1 MRLETENTGS
11 NYQFQDKLVYGKPPR
26 SSFDLTHNN
35 VMTISNAGAIIPI
48 DCFEVVPSDDI
59 DISVEAL
66 LRVMPQV
73 VPLYTMQR
81 IYIHAF
87 YMSYSAMQKGF
98 GTMMKKGYSGNFV
111 GSMAPLNADVF
122 DFSDYGENHLV
133 VPDSLADYLRLPI
146 GASLDQLIEDKINAA
161 PFFMY
166 QAIYRSYYMNKN
178 YYINNRNIL
187 PDDDDDFRLNSDG
200 LIISN
205 TDATQPFVKL
215 GKLLYRDY
223 PDDYFTSALPFA
235 QRGDAPTLPLTLS
248 GNSSLGVEANF
259 TDLLRLG
266 ITAPENSDGNSFCYD
281 GYASFV
287 PNYNDYAFLATRKE
301 ANPNNYPTGYGRTG
315 IGHVYASDVSGP
327 PNDPMG
333 FPTKDE
339 MLSRFNNQVSQSLSI
354 VGQDGQQ
361 YNTNITLDVIR
372 ALAISQYELEKMAK
386 TDGSYAEFGLT
397 FFGEASKYS
406 QDFRPVYIGGTY
418 QSISFTEVLQSSAS
432 TSSSAL
438 GQIAGHGISANN
450 QGGHIGKIHCDDY
463 GLIMICA
470 SIMPDVYYSQ
480 GLPKM
485 WTNRLQSDF
494 LVPERARLGLQP
506 ILNRELYY
514 SGDPEVDS
522 DLFAYQSPYDDMRYR
537 QNEIHG
543 KIADPNNESFYPF
556 TQARHF
562 TSSPAYSAEF
572 AKADDIRK
580 DYLFAPSEDA
590 YSVQFRIGMRATRPL
605 PYQAIPAEIL
615 N

>member
-11 NYQFQDKLVYGKPPR
+11 NYQFQDKLQYGKPPR

-35 VMTISNAGAIIPI
+35 VMTINNAGAIIPI
-48 DCFEVVPSDDI
+48 DCFEVVPSDDF

-98 GTMMKKGYSGNFV
+98 GTMIKKGYSGNFI
-111 GSMAPLNADVF
+111 GSMAPLNSDVF
-122 DFSDYGENHLV
+122 DFSDYGDEHIV
-133 VPDSLADYLRLPI
+133 APDTLADYLRLPI

-166 QAIYRSYYMNKN
+166 KSIYKYYYMNPN
-178 YYINNRNIL
+178 YHINNRNLL

-205 TDATQPFVKL
+205 TDPTQPFVKL

-235 QRGDAPTLPLTLS
+235 QRGDAPTLPLTLTGGS
-248 GNSSLGVEANF
+248 
-259 TDLLRLG
+259 DLG
-266 ITAPENSDGNSFCYD
+266 IQADFKNLPRVGVTSDGGQCYPGAGAGLFNSFLGTY
-281 GYASFV
+281 SFISV
-287 PNYNDYAFLATRKE
+287 ANNATNGSNDV
-301 ANPNNYPTGYGRTG
+301 RTG
-315 IGHVYASDVSGP
+315 GTAQVMPWSCLGGENKASA
-327 PNDPMG
+327 
-333 FPTKDE
+333 
-339 MLSRFNNQVSQSLSI
+339 LSKFNNEVSQALSI
-354 VGQDGQQ
+354 TGQDGRT
-361 YNTNITLDVIR
+361 YETNITLDVIR

-432 TSSSAL
+432 TSNSAL

-494 LVPERARLGLQP
+494 LIPERARLGLQP

-514 SGDPEVDS
+514 SGDPEVDN

-562 TSSPAYSAEF
+562 TSSPVYSAEF
-572 AKADDIRK
+572 AKADDVRK

-590 YSVQFRIGMRATRPL
+590 YSVQFRIGIRATRPL

>member
-59 DISVEAL
+59 DIAVEAL

-122 DFSDYGENHLV
+122 DFSDYGEDHTV
-133 VPDSLADYLRLPI
+133 RPDTLADYLRLPI
-146 GASLDQLIEDKINAA
+146 GASLDQLIRDNINSA

-166 QAIYRSYYMNKN
+166 QAIYRAYYMNKN

-205 TDATQPFVKL
+205 TDPTQPFVTL
-215 GKLLYRDY
+215 GKLMYRDY

-248 GNSSLGVEANF
+248 GNSSLGIEANF
-259 TDLLRLG
+259 TDL
-266 ITAPENSDGNSFCYD
+266 F
-281 GYASFV
+281 
-287 PNYNDYAFLATRKE
+287 
-301 ANPNNYPTGYGRTG
+301 RTG
-315 IGHVYASDVSGP
+315 LVDSTFSPQGVQTSCYSAYGKSGNNISNIVADPYATASGLKTNLSVFPSNIGTDGTESLAVA
-327 PNDPMG
+327 
-333 FPTKDE
+333 
-339 MLSRFNNQVSQSLSI
+339 LSKFNEQVSQSLSI

-432 TSSSAL
+432 TSNSAL

-494 LVPERARLGLQP
+494 LIPERARLGLQP

-514 SGDPEVDS
+514 SGDPEVDN

-562 TSSPAYSAEF
+562 TSSPVYSAEF
-572 AKADDIRK
+572 AKADDVRK

-590 YSVQFRIGMRATRPL
+590 YSVQFRISMRATRPL